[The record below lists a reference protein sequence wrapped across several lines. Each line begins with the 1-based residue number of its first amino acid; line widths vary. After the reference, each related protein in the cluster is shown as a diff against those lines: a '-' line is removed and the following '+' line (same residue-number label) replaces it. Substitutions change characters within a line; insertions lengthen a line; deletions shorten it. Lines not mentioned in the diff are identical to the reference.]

1 MAYKFSSLKAV
12 LDIFSNNDLLW
23 VTEIATKLNKSN
35 VIIHKY
41 VKELVKQGKIIKTWV
56 GPMVK
61 YVLNSKALESVN
73 IVNNNQE
80 ILTVNFNYSD
90 KKLLDEIFLKFSP
103 DWRILKWYEWF
114 ISWCREKN
122 MDPTLKFSSLANIH
136 LHIQKIQDDCGVID
150 AIKAFWK
157 DFEKIYID
165 NIYYADQYNWMEFGR
180 GKLAEMSFYWKQSQ
194 NKILISE
201 CINEIIYK
209 LECLISRWWYD
220 AIAII
225 PWSIDRK
232 NQFLWILKNRLK
244 ILNTPFVNIIKYY
257 PNSIAIPQKSLKTR
271 EQRIQNARNTIF
283 VDDDNLDNYKK
294 ILLIDDFVGSW
305 STINETA
312 KKLKEWLDKKIDAF
326 AFVWNLNLSY
336 DVINEI

>member
-12 LDIFSNNDLLW
+12 LDVFVNNNSLW
-23 VTEIATKLNKSN
+23 VTEIALKIGKSN
-35 VIIHKY
+35 VIVHKY
-41 VKELVKQGKIIKTWV
+41 IKELVKQGKIIKIWV
-56 GPMVK
+56 WPMVK
-61 YVLNSKALESVN
+61 YALSNKE
-73 IVNNNQE
+73 IWLINNFDNYQE
-80 ILTVNFNYSD
+80 IYNTHFNYSD

-103 DWRILKWYEWF
+103 EWKILKWYEWF

-122 MDPTLKFSSLANIH
+122 MDPSLKLKSLVNIY
-136 LHIQKIQDDCGVID
+136 LHIQKIQDDCGLID
-150 AIKAFWK
+150 ASKVFWK
-157 DFEKIYID
+157 DFEKIYVD

-201 CINEIIYK
+201 CINEIFYK
-209 LECLISRWWYD
+209 LECLISKWWYD

-232 NQFLWILKNRLK
+232 NQFLWIFKNRIK
-244 ILNTPFVNIIKYY
+244 ILNTPFINVIKYY

-271 EQRIQNARNTIF
+271 EQRILNARNTIF
-283 VDDDNLDNYKK
+283 IDDENLDNYQK

-312 KKLKEWLDKKIDAF
+312 KKLKENLDKKVDAF
-326 AFVWNLNLSY
+326 AFVWNLNLNY

>member
-1 MAYKFSSLKAV
+1 MAYKFSSLKAI
-12 LDIFSNNDLLW
+12 LDIFSDDSLLW

-35 VIIHKY
+35 VIVHKY
-41 VKELVKQGKIIKTWV
+41 IKELVKQGKIIKIWV

-61 YVLNSKALESVN
+61 YSLNRKGLKSVN
-73 IVNNNQE
+73 IIENNQE
-80 ILTVNFNYSD
+80 TITANFNYSD

-103 DWRILKWYEWF
+103 DWRILKGYEWF
-114 ISWCREKN
+114 IYWCKEKN
-122 MDPTLKFSSLANIH
+122 MDPTLKFNSLANIYW
-136 LHIQKIQDDCGVID
+136 HIQKIQDDCGVID
-150 AIKAFWK
+150 ASKAFWK

-165 NIYYADQYNWMEFGR
+165 NIYYADQYNWIEFGR

-194 NKILISE
+194 NKTLINE
-201 CINEIIYK
+201 CINEIFYK
-209 LECLISRWWYD
+209 LECLINRWWYD

-232 NQFLWILKNRLK
+232 NQFLWMLKNRLK

-283 VDDDNLDNYKK
+283 ADDDNLDNYKK

-312 KKLKEWLDKKIDAF
+312 KKLKEWLDKKVDAF

-336 DVINEI
+336 DVINEM